1 MDAQALQDPPTG
13 AREVLLKRLRA
24 AAIGVGYM
32 GRFHAQKLGASDA
45 ADLLAVV
52 DADAARA
59 REVASELGCTGETDF
74 RKLLGSLDAVC
85 VAVPTERHHEVVGA
99 CLDAGVHVL
108 VEKPLARSVA
118 EADDLLARAKAKRLV
133 LQVGHLERF
142 NPAFRALAAEPGR
155 PLFIDI
161 ERLAPFK
168 ARGTDVDVVLDL
180 MIHDLDLVLALAR
193 AEVEA
198 VSACG
203 FRVLTDAI
211 DIANA
216 RIEFAD
222 GCVASVSASRVSQA
236 PVRKLRVFRHDQ
248 YVSADLQEHRLRHVR
263 RESGGIAET
272 ETSFERT
279 DALRLQ
285 TEAFLRAVREGSA
298 PEVSGAEGRRALDLA
313 LRVGRLIR
321 ERLERATR

>member
-1 MDAQALQDPPTG
+1 MT
-13 AREVLLKRLRA
+13 LRT

-32 GRFHAQKLGASDA
+32 GRFHAQKLA
-45 ADLLAVV
+45 AVEGSQLIAVV
-52 DADAARA
+52 DANPSRA
-59 REVASELGCTGETDF
+59 QEVAAELNTTAASDY
-74 RKLLGSLDAVC
+74 RALLGAVDAVC

-118 EADDLLARAKAKRLV
+118 EADDLLARASANKLV

-155 PLFIDI
+155 ALFIDI

-168 ARGTDVDVVLDL
+168 PRGTDVDVVLDL

-203 FRVLTDAI
+203 FRVLTGAI

-236 PVRKLRVFRHDQ
+236 AVRKLRVFRNDE
-248 YVSADLQEHRLRHVR
+248 YVSADLQGHRLRYAR
-263 RESGGIAET
+263 RTDGGMAET
-272 ETSFERT
+272 ESRFERV
-279 DALRLQ
+279 DALRVQ
-285 TEAFLRAVREGSA
+285 TEAFLRAIREGT
-298 PEVSGAEGRRALDLA
+298 PPVVSGGEGRRALDLA
-313 LRVGRLIR
+313 LRVGELIR
-321 ERLERATR
+321 ARQARAPQ

>member
-1 MDAQALQDPPTG
+1 M
-13 AREVLLKRLRA
+13 KLRT

-32 GRFHAQKLGASDA
+32 GRFHAQKLAALEASG
-45 ADLLAVV
+45 LVAV
-52 DADAARA
+52 ADASEARA
-59 REVASELGCTGETDF
+59 KEVAGELGCAAETDF
-74 RKLLGSLDAVC
+74 RRLLGRIDAAC

-118 EADDLLARAKAKRLV
+118 EADDLLARARAKRLV

-142 NPAFRALAAEPGR
+142 NPAFRALAAQPGR
-155 PLFIDI
+155 ALFIDI

-168 ARGTDVDVVLDL
+168 PRGTDVDVVLDL

-193 AEVEA
+193 AEVEG

-222 GCVASVSASRVSQA
+222 GCVASVSASRVSQSA
-236 PVRKLRVFRHDQ
+236 VRKLRVFRHDL
-248 YVSADLQEHRLRHVR
+248 YVSADLQGHSLRNVR
-263 RESGGIAET
+263 RAEGGVSESEAR
-272 ETSFERT
+272 FERT
-279 DALRLQ
+279 DALAVQ
-285 TEAFLRAVREGSA
+285 TDAFLRAVRENSA
-298 PEVSGAEGRRALDLA
+298 PEVSGEEGRRALDLA
-313 LRVGRLIR
+313 LRVGELIR
-321 ERLERATR
+321 KRLERVAP

>member
-1 MDAQALQDPPTG
+1 MT
-13 AREVLLKRLRA
+13 LRT

-32 GRFHAQKLGASDA
+32 GRFHAQKLAASEA
-45 ADLLAVV
+45 SRLVAVV
-52 DADAARA
+52 DASGARA
-59 REVASELGCTGETDF
+59 REVAAELGTRAESDF
-74 RKLLGSLDAVC
+74 RALLGGVDAVC
-85 VAVPTERHHEVVGA
+85 VAVPTEHHHEVVGA

-108 VEKPLARSVA
+108 VEKPLARTVV
-118 EADDLLARAKAKRLV
+118 EADDLLARARRRNLV
-133 LQVGHLERF
+133 LQVGHLERY
-142 NPAFRALAAEPGR
+142 NPAFRALAAETGR
-155 PLFIDI
+155 ALFVDI

-168 ARGTDVDVVLDL
+168 PRGTDVDVVLDL

-236 PVRKLRVFRHDQ
+236 AVRKLRVFRNDA
-248 YVSADLQEHRLRHVR
+248 YVSADLQGHRLRYAR
-263 RESGGIAET
+263 RAEGGIAES
-272 ETSFERT
+272 ERRFERV
-279 DALRLQ
+279 DALRVQ
-285 TEAFLRAVREGSA
+285 TDAFLCAVREGTP

-313 LRVGRLIR
+313 LRVGELVRAR
-321 ERLERATR
+321 QERLPQ

>member
-1 MDAQALQDPPTG
+1 VDAQALQDPPHG
-13 AREVLLKRLRA
+13 RREVLLKTLRA

-32 GRFHAQKLGASDA
+32 GRFHAQKLAASYA
-45 ADLLAVV
+45 ADLIAVV

-59 REVASELGCTGETDF
+59 REVAAELDCAAETDF
-74 RKLLGSLDAVC
+74 QRLLARVDVAC
-85 VAVPTERHHEVVGA
+85 VAVPTERHHAVVGA
-99 CLDAGVHVL
+99 CLEAGVHVL
-108 VEKPLARSVA
+108 VEKPLARTVA
-118 EADDLLARAKAKRLV
+118 EADDLLARASARNLV

-193 AEVEA
+193 AEVET

-236 PVRKLRVFRHDQ
+236 PVRKLRVFRHDE
-248 YVSADLQEHRLRHVR
+248 YVSADLQGHRLRHVR
-263 RESGGIAET
+263 RKDGGIAET
-272 ETSFERT
+272 ETRFERA

-298 PEVSGAEGRRALDLA
+298 PDVSGAEGRRALDLA
-313 LRVGRLIR
+313 LRVGALIR
-321 ERLERATR
+321 ERLERAPR

>member
-1 MDAQALQDPPTG
+1 VDAQALQDPPAG
-13 AREVLLKRLRA
+13 RREVLLKKLRT

-32 GRFHAQKLGASDA
+32 GRFHAQKLAASDA
-45 ADLLAVV
+45 ADLVAVV

-59 REVASELGCTGETDF
+59 REVASELGCAAEADF
-74 RKLLGSLDAVC
+74 RKLLARVDAVC

-99 CLDAGVHVL
+99 CLEAGVHVL

-118 EADDLLARAKAKRLV
+118 EADDLLARAAAKGLV

-180 MIHDLDLVLALAR
+180 MIHDLDLVLALAK

-248 YVSADLQEHRLRHVR
+248 YVSADLQGHRLRHVR
-263 RESGGIAET
+263 RDNGGIGET
-272 ETSFERT
+272 ETRFERA

-285 TEAFLRAVREGSA
+285 TEAFLRAVREGAS
-298 PEVSGAEGRRALDLA
+298 PEVTGAEGRRALDLA
-313 LRVGRLIR
+313 LRIGALIR
-321 ERLERATR
+321 ERLERAPR